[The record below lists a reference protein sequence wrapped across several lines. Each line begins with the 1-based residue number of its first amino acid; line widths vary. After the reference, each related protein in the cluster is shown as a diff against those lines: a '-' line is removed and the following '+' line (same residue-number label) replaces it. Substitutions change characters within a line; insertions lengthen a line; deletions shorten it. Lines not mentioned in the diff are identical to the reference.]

1 MNKRHKF
8 LALAF
13 FAAMLLLEACHRGS
27 GCPGS
32 DF

>member
-1 MNKRHKF
+1 MKNWKK
-8 LALAF
+8 LLAF
-13 FAAMLLLEACHRGS
+13 AFMGTILLLEACHRGS

>member
-1 MNKRHKF
+1 MKNWKNV

-13 FAAMLLLEACHRGS
+13 FAAILLLQACHRGS
-27 GCPGS
+27 GCPGA